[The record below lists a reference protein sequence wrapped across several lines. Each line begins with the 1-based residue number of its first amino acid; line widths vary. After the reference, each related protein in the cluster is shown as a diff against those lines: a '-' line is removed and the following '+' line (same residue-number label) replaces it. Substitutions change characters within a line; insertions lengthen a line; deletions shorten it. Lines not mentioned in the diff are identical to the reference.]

1 MSISFVDEKE
11 AIAAVAVVIA
21 GADGVGTLAERTS
34 LFDQLGALGA
44 FSSLDAEAVGTLV
57 GSVTD
62 KLWSNLEVTGS
73 GALASNSVNS
83 VFSSAA
89 GVLSADLRQ
98 QTYDFAATLVSA
110 DEAVQTEAS
119 SLQSL
124 RAAFEL

>member
-1 MSISFVDEKE
+1 M
-11 AIAAVAVVIA
+11 
-21 GADGVGTLAERTS
+21 
-34 LFDQLGALGA
+34 
-44 FSSLDAEAVGTLV
+44 GTLV
-57 GSVTD
+57 GSGTD

-89 GVLSADLRQ
+89 GVLNADLRQ

-124 RAAFEL
+124 RTAFEL